1 MKGKIALFVVPV
13 LLLLVN
19 GCASTTQQVFT
30 TEESQAKLRSVQTR
44 AFDTNDKNKMMRNV
58 ISTLQDLD
66 FVIDNADLLLGS
78 VSATKFA
85 NNQTAVKAT
94 VTVRDRGEKQLLV
107 RLNVQYGLKAI
118 EDPEPYQ
125 DFFNSL
131 GKAIFLTAHQVD

>member
-1 MKGKIALFVVPV
+1 MRGKIALFIVPV
-13 LLLLVN
+13 LLLFVS

-30 TEESQAKLRSVQTR
+30 SEESQAKLRSVQTR

-78 VSATKFA
+78 VSATKFS
-85 NNQTAVKAT
+85 NNQAVKAM

-107 RLNVQYGLKAI
+107 RLTVQYGLKAI
-118 EDPEPYQ
+118 EDPVPYQ
-125 DFFNSL
+125 DFFNVL
-131 GKAIFLTAHQVD
+131 GKAIFLTAQQVD

>member
-1 MKGKIALFVVPV
+1 MRGKIVLFVVPV

>member
-1 MKGKIALFVVPV
+1 MKGKRALFVVPV

>member
-1 MKGKIALFVVPV
+1 MRGKIALLIVPV
-13 LLLLVN
+13 LLLFVS

-30 TEESQAKLRSVQTR
+30 SEESQAKLRSVQTR

-78 VSATKFA
+78 VSATKFS
-85 NNQTAVKAT
+85 NNQAVKAM

-107 RLNVQYGLKAI
+107 RLTVQYGLKAI
-118 EDPEPYQ
+118 EDPVPYQ
-125 DFFNSL
+125 DFFNVL
-131 GKAIFLTAHQVD
+131 GKAIFLTAQQVD

>member
-1 MKGKIALFVVPV
+1 MRGKIALFVVPV

-78 VSATKFA
+78 VSATKFS
-85 NNQTAVKAT
+85 NNQTVKAN

-131 GKAIFLTAHQVD
+131 GKSIFLTAHQID

>member
-94 VTVRDRGEKQLLV
+94 ITVRDRGEKQLLV

>member
-1 MKGKIALFVVPV
+1 MRGKIALFVVPV

-30 TEESQAKLRSVQTR
+30 AEESQAKLRSVQTR

-78 VSATKFA
+78 VSATKFS
-85 NNQTAVKAT
+85 NNQTVKAN

-131 GKAIFLTAHQVD
+131 GKSIFLTAHQID

>member
-1 MKGKIALFVVPV
+1 MRGKTALFVVPV

-78 VSATKFA
+78 VSATKFS
-85 NNQTAVKAT
+85 NNQTVKAN

-131 GKAIFLTAHQVD
+131 GKSIFLTAHQID

>member
-1 MKGKIALFVVPV
+1 MKGKTALFVVPV

>member
-1 MKGKIALFVVPV
+1 MKKKIVLFIAPV
-13 LLLLVN
+13 LLLLMN

-30 TEESQAKLRSVQTR
+30 SEESQAKLRSIQTR

-66 FVIDNADLLLGS
+66 FVIDSADLLLGS

-85 NNQTAVKAT
+85 NNQTVKAT

-118 EDPEPYQ
+118 EDPDPYQ

-131 GKAIFLTAHQVD
+131 GKAIFLTAQQVD

>member
-1 MKGKIALFVVPV
+1 MKGKTALFVVPV

-19 GCASTTQQVFT
+19 GCASTTQQVVT

-66 FVIDNADLLLGS
+66 FVIDNADLFLGA
-78 VSATKFA
+78 VSAPKFA

>member
-1 MKGKIALFVVPV
+1 MKKKIALFIAPV
-13 LLLLVN
+13 LLLLMN

>member
-1 MKGKIALFVVPV
+1 MRGKIALFVVPV

-30 TEESQAKLRSVQTR
+30 SEESQAKLRSVQTR

-85 NNQTAVKAT
+85 NNQTVKAN

-131 GKAIFLTAHQVD
+131 GKSIFLTAHQID

>member
-1 MKGKIALFVVPV
+1 MRGKIALFVVPV

-78 VSATKFA
+78 ASATKFA
-85 NNQTAVKAT
+85 NNQTVKAT

-131 GKAIFLTAHQVD
+131 GKSIFLTAHQVD

>member
-1 MKGKIALFVVPV
+1 MRGKIALFVVPV

-78 VSATKFA
+78 VSATKFS
-85 NNQTAVKAT
+85 NNQTVKAM

-131 GKAIFLTAHQVD
+131 EKSIFLTAQKVD

>member
-1 MKGKIALFVVPV
+1 MRGKIALFAVPV

-78 VSATKFA
+78 VSATKFS
-85 NNQTAVKAT
+85 NNQTVKAN

-131 GKAIFLTAHQVD
+131 GKSIFLTAHQID

>member
-1 MKGKIALFVVPV
+1 MRGKIALFVVPV

-19 GCASTTQQVFT
+19 GCASTTQQVFMA
-30 TEESQAKLRSVQTR
+30 EESQVKLRSIQTR

-85 NNQTAVKAT
+85 NNQTVKAN

-131 GKAIFLTAHQVD
+131 EKSIFLTAHQVD